1 MNTMHTKG
9 KYMTDNIKK
18 ALEEIKQ
25 VDLAKNDYA
34 TKIMEIANKQ
44 GLSIAN
50 KVNHDAF
57 YDGLVDYEYFRASAE
72 LLTTIILAR

>member
-18 ALEEIKQ
+18 ALEEIEQ
-25 VDLAKNDYA
+25 IDLKKIDYV

-44 GLSIAN
+44 GLSVAN
-50 KVNHDAF
+50 KVNHENF
-57 YDGLVDYEYFRASAE
+57 YVGLVDYEYFRASAE